1 MSPILTALVFAIVA
15 SPKTYQLTRSV
26 GGDWIATSDG
36 TAKMGGLFLH
46 ALVFTVLLHFLW
58 KMMSKKSG
66 YGNPLKRRRSHFMAG
81 ELKPKGY

>member
-1 MSPILTALVFAIVA
+1 MSPILTALVFAAVA
-15 SPKTYQLTRSV
+15 SPKTYQLTRSI

-46 ALVFTVLLHFLW
+46 ALVFTLLLHFLW

-66 YGNPLKRRRSHFMAG
+66 YGPSLRPAKSGFMAG
-81 ELKPKGY
+81 ELGKKAY